1 MTSFSK
7 KVKKELSE
15 INNLKN
21 KTLDWF
27 ELLGYSLTNSS
38 KEFTT
43 ESKYN
48 INRYARILDNIGVD
62 DYNISVSGK
71 NFTIKTKK
79 KLDEILKEKNPK
91 EYNNIFNN
99 EETEGKKQKENFEL
113 LNNNR
118 DLNEKKNIERLN
130 EIRDSNEKNK
140 KENLES
146 LNNNKNDERFQ
157 INEDEKKAIIRGA
170 FLGSGTIS
178 EPRKAYHLEI
188 YFKDEKSLSFCIKI
202 LTSYNVNVKSIR
214 QNKNILYIEEGESI
228 SNFLAF
234 VGAKK
239 SVLEFEDTRVVKEIR
254 NNVNRQLN
262 LENANL
268 NKTILSSVKQINYI
282 KLIKK
287 KNKFNELTEK
297 EKKLAEIRLKNPDAS
312 LEELRKML
320 GENISKSGVSH
331 RMKKI
336 EELAKNLENE
346 K

>member
-99 EETEGKKQKENFEL
+99 EETEGKNQ
-113 LNNNR
+113 
-118 DLNEKKNIERLN
+118 
-130 EIRDSNEKNK
+130 

-188 YFKDEKSLSFCIKI
+188 YFKDENSLSFCIKI

>member
-15 INNLKN
+15 INNLSN

-48 INRYARILDNIGVD
+48 INRYARILDNVGVD

-79 KLDEILKEKNPK
+79 KLDEILKEKNTK

-99 EETEGKKQKENFEL
+99 EETEGKKQKEN
-113 LNNNR
+113 
-118 DLNEKKNIERLN
+118 
-130 EIRDSNEKNK
+130 
-140 KENLES
+140 LES
-146 LNNNKNDERFQ
+146 LNNNKNDERLQ
-157 INEDEKKAIIRGA
+157 INEDEKKSIIRGA

-188 YFKDEKSLSFCIKI
+188 YFKDENSLSFCIKI

-287 KNKFNELTEK
+287 KNKFNDLTEK

-336 EELAKNLENE
+336 EALKGRIVLQN
-346 K
+346 

>member
-15 INNLKN
+15 INNLSN

-48 INRYARILDNIGVD
+48 INRYARILDNVGVD

-79 KLDEILKEKNPK
+79 KIDEILKEKNPK
-91 EYNNIFNN
+91 EYNNIFNS
-99 EETEGKKQKENFEL
+99 E
-113 LNNNR
+113 
-118 DLNEKKNIERLN
+118 
-130 EIRDSNEKNK
+130 EKNK

-146 LNNNKNDERFQ
+146 LNNNKNDESLH
-157 INEDEKKAIIRGA
+157 INEDEKKSIIRGA

-178 EPRKAYHLEI
+178 EPRKSYHLEI

-320 GENISKSGVSH
+320 CENISKSGVSH

>member
-48 INRYARILDNIGVD
+48 INRYARILDNVGVD

-79 KLDEILKEKNPK
+79 KLDEILKEKNTK

-99 EETEGKKQKENFEL
+99 EEKE
-113 LNNNR
+113 
-118 DLNEKKNIERLN
+118 
-130 EIRDSNEKNK
+130 EKNQ

-146 LNNNKNDERFQ
+146 LNNNKNDERLQ
-157 INEDEKKAIIRGA
+157 ISEDEKKAIIRGA

-188 YFKDEKSLSFCIKI
+188 YFKDENSLSFCIKI

>member
-15 INNLKN
+15 INNLSN

-48 INRYARILDNIGVD
+48 INRYARILDNVGVD

-79 KLDEILKEKNPK
+79 KIDEILKEKNPK
-91 EYNNIFNN
+91 EYNNIFNS
-99 EETEGKKQKENFEL
+99 E
-113 LNNNR
+113 
-118 DLNEKKNIERLN
+118 
-130 EIRDSNEKNK
+130 EKNK

-146 LNNNKNDERFQ
+146 LNNNKNDESLQ

-188 YFKDEKSLSFCIKI
+188 YFKDENSLSFCIKI

-312 LEELRKML
+312 LEELKKML

-346 K
+346 KIENCKNLKNEK

>member
-1 MTSFSK
+1 M
-7 KVKKELSE
+7 SE
-15 INNLKN
+15 INNLSN

-48 INRYARILDNIGVD
+48 INRYARILDNVGVD

-79 KLDEILKEKNPK
+79 KIDEILKEKNPK
-91 EYNNIFNN
+91 EYNNIFNS
-99 EETEGKKQKENFEL
+99 E
-113 LNNNR
+113 
-118 DLNEKKNIERLN
+118 
-130 EIRDSNEKNK
+130 EKNK

-146 LNNNKNDERFQ
+146 LNNNKNDESLH
-157 INEDEKKAIIRGA
+157 INEDEKKSIIRGA

-178 EPRKAYHLEI
+178 EPRKSYHLEI

-312 LEELRKML
+312 LEELKKML

>member
-15 INNLKN
+15 INNLSN

-27 ELLGYSLTNSS
+27 ELLGYSLTISS
-38 KEFTT
+38 KDFTT

-48 INRYARILDNIGVD
+48 INRYARILENVGIEE
-62 DYNISVSGK
+62 YNISVSGN
-71 NFTIKTKK
+71 NFTIKIKEN
-79 KLDEILKEKNPK
+79 LNVILKEKNLK
-91 EYNNIFNN
+91 EYCKIFDN
-99 EETEGKKQKENFEL
+99 ECSNSIQLE
-113 LNNNR
+113 
-118 DLNEKKNIERLN
+118 EK
-130 EIRDSNEKNK
+130 
-140 KENLES
+140 
-146 LNNNKNDERFQ
+146 
-157 INEDEKKAIIRGA
+157 EKKAIIRGT

-178 EPRKAYHLEI
+178 EPKKAYHLEI
-188 YFKDEKSLSFCIKI
+188 YFKDEKSLDFCLDI
-202 LTSYNVNVKSIR
+202 LSSYNINVKSIK
-214 QNKNILYIEEGESI
+214 QNKYILYIEEGESI

-239 SVLEFEDTRVVKEIR
+239 SMLEFEDTRVVKEIR

-287 KNKFNELTEK
+287 KNKFNELSEK

-312 LEELRKML
+312 LEELRRML
-320 GENISKSGVSH
+320 GEDISKSGVSH
-331 RMKKI
+331 RLKKI
-336 EELAKNLENE
+336 EELGKNLENG
-346 K
+346 

>member
-1 MTSFSK
+1 M
-7 KVKKELSE
+7 
-15 INNLKN
+15 
-21 KTLDWF
+21 
-27 ELLGYSLTNSS
+27 
-38 KEFTT
+38 
-43 ESKYN
+43 
-48 INRYARILDNIGVD
+48 
-62 DYNISVSGK
+62 
-71 NFTIKTKK
+71 
-79 KLDEILKEKNPK
+79 
-91 EYNNIFNN
+91 
-99 EETEGKKQKENFEL
+99 KKQKEKNRKKI
-113 LNNNR
+113 LN
-118 DLNEKKNIERLN
+118 
-130 EIRDSNEKNK
+130 SNEKNK

-188 YFKDEKSLSFCIKI
+188 YFKDEKSLCFCIKI

>member
-15 INNLKN
+15 INNLSN

-99 EETEGKKQKENFEL
+99 EETEGKNQKENF
-113 LNNNR
+113 
-118 DLNEKKNIERLN
+118 
-130 EIRDSNEKNK
+130 
-140 KENLES
+140 ES

-188 YFKDEKSLSFCIKI
+188 YFKDEKSLCFCIKI

>member
-99 EETEGKKQKENFEL
+99 EETEEKKQKENFE
-113 LNNNR
+113 
-118 DLNEKKNIERLN
+118 RL
-130 EIRDSNEKNK
+130 I
-140 KENLES
+140 
-146 LNNNKNDERFQ
+146 NNKNDERFQ

-188 YFKDEKSLSFCIKI
+188 YFKDEKSLCFCIKI

>member
-15 INNLKN
+15 INNLSN

-48 INRYARILDNIGVD
+48 INRYARILDNVGVD

-71 NFTIKTKK
+71 NFIIKTKK
-79 KLDEILKEKNPK
+79 KIDEILKEKNPK
-91 EYNNIFNN
+91 EYNNIFNS
-99 EETEGKKQKENFEL
+99 E
-113 LNNNR
+113 
-118 DLNEKKNIERLN
+118 
-130 EIRDSNEKNK
+130 EKNK

-146 LNNNKNDERFQ
+146 LNNNKNDESLQ

-188 YFKDEKSLSFCIKI
+188 YFKDENSLSFCIKI

-312 LEELRKML
+312 LEELKKML

-346 K
+346 KIENCKNLKNEK

>member
-15 INNLKN
+15 INNLSN

-48 INRYARILDNIGVD
+48 INRYARILENVGVD

-79 KLDEILKEKNPK
+79 KLNEILEEKNTK

-99 EETEGKKQKENFEL
+99 EEKE
-113 LNNNR
+113 
-118 DLNEKKNIERLN
+118 
-130 EIRDSNEKNK
+130 EKNQ

-188 YFKDEKSLSFCIKI
+188 YFKDEKSLCFCIKI

>member
-15 INNLKN
+15 INNLSN

-48 INRYARILDNIGVD
+48 INRYARILDNVGVD

-79 KLDEILKEKNPK
+79 KIDEILKEKNPK
-91 EYNNIFNN
+91 EYNNIFNS
-99 EETEGKKQKENFEL
+99 E
-113 LNNNR
+113 
-118 DLNEKKNIERLN
+118 
-130 EIRDSNEKNK
+130 EKNK

-146 LNNNKNDERFQ
+146 LNNNKNDESLH
-157 INEDEKKAIIRGA
+157 INEDEKKSIIRGA

-312 LEELRKML
+312 LKELRKML

>member
-48 INRYARILDNIGVD
+48 INRYARILENVGVD

-99 EETEGKKQKENFEL
+99 EETEEKKQKENF
-113 LNNNR
+113 
-118 DLNEKKNIERLN
+118 
-130 EIRDSNEKNK
+130 
-140 KENLES
+140 ES

-188 YFKDEKSLSFCIKI
+188 YFKDEKSLCFCIKI

-228 SNFLAF
+228 SNFLAL

-312 LEELRKML
+312 LKELRKML

>member
-99 EETEGKKQKENFEL
+99 EETEGKNQKENF
-113 LNNNR
+113 
-118 DLNEKKNIERLN
+118 
-130 EIRDSNEKNK
+130 
-140 KENLES
+140 ES

-188 YFKDEKSLSFCIKI
+188 YFKDEKSLCFCIKI

-282 KLIKK
+282 KIIKK

-312 LEELRKML
+312 LKELRKML